1 MNDLSTDVMLWLP
14 SHLVEEVEAV
24 HNVTRANGLIIDFC
38 DRDIG
43 LEQVLDEFST
53 MGISPDEF
61 RSTLD
66 FNLRRRG
73 I

>member
-1 MNDLSTDVMLWLP
+1 MNNLSTDVMLWLP
-14 SHLVEEVEAV
+14 SHLVEDGEAV

-53 MGISPDEF
+53 IGIDVDDF
-61 RSTLD
+61 RTALD
-66 FNLRRRG
+66 FNLRQRG